1 MNLLTKTFAIDICA
15 YAIMSNHYHVVLH
28 IDLVSASNWSKR
40 EVIERWKKLFSVPAV
55 VERYLNHQASTAE
68 CLVVSDLI
76 VEWRK
81 RLHDISWFMR
91 CLNEPIARQAN
102 KEDSCTGRFWEGR
115 YKSQALLDKKALTAC
130 IAYVELNPVKAG
142 MAKTPKDSEYCSI
155 SERIDQIDHVH
166 NSDKEGNTPNLLP
179 FIGNTQQDT
188 HKGIP
193 LQLHDYIQLVE
204 WTGRAILEKKQG
216 YVDNKLPPILDR
228 LQINSKHWLC
238 LAQNLEGIFK
248 GLVGSSYKLRNAYQR
263 LGYRRTPNLSIALQY
278 FT

>member
-1 MNLLTKTFAIDICA
+1 MNLLAKTFAIDICA

-28 IDLVSASNWSKR
+28 IDLASASNWSKR
-40 EVIERWKKLFSVPAV
+40 EVIERWMKLFSLPAI

-68 CLVVSDLI
+68 CMVVADLI
-76 VEWRK
+76 IEWRK

-102 KEDSCTGRFWEGR
+102 KEDGCTGRFWEGR

-142 MAKTPKDSEYCSI
+142 MAKMPKDSEYCSI
-155 SERIDQIDHVH
+155 TERIDQIDCDRH
-166 NSDKEGNTPNLLP
+166 SDKEGNAPHLLP
-179 FIGNTQQDT
+179 FIGNAQQDT
-188 HKGIP
+188 PKGIP
-193 LQLHDYIQLVE
+193 LQLLEYIELVE

-216 YVDNKLPPILDR
+216 YVENKLPPILDR
-228 LQINSKHWLC
+228 LQIGSKHWLC
-238 LAQNLEGIFK
+238 LAQNLESRFK
-248 GLVGSSYKLRNAYQR
+248 GFVGSSYKLKKACQK
-263 LGYRRTPNLSIALQY
+263 LGYRRTPNLSNALHY